1 MKHTDD
7 TLVSRSSRPI
17 DDTIRLSQTQ
27 SYNKRE
33 DGGGGGGCC
42 GGKK

>member
-17 DDTIRLSQTQ
+17 DDTIRISET
-27 SYNKRE
+27 SSNTKRE
-33 DGGGGGGCC
+33 GGGGCC
-42 GGKK
+42 GGKS